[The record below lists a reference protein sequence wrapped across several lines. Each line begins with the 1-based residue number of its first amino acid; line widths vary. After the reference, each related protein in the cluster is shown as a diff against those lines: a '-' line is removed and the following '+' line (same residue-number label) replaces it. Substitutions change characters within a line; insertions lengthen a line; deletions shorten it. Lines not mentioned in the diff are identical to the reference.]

1 LPKRIFLPLI
11 VFALWGGF
19 GFWPLPVMFEHAV
32 LPLLASAGQL
42 LLALAAFLRVR
53 RYSGGHLL
61 LSPEMLSGPLFSLR
75 ATMIYVV
82 ASLVLLPFFLGL
94 FTLASVGMY
103 LEQQTAG
110 FLRLTPSGIFMTE
123 RVYRKGEQTIRL
135 AGMMHLGAEEYY
147 RDLAAS
153 VDPGRTLV
161 LVEGVSDVDQLLPN
175 RFDYGGIGEALGLV
189 SQDVLEF
196 DGRQVSL
203 DDAEQPDD
211 EAEAAPEPHILR
223 ADIDVNCF
231 DPRTVEFLKVLGTT
245 LLNRNA
251 TGSDLVAYN
260 AWTDEHLTPDLRD
273 ILMEDI
279 LHRRNR
285 ELLRVLRLT
294 MDHYDSVVIPWGALH
309 MPGIEAAVL
318 AQGFRIAGEHRR
330 LSLDF
335 ATIPYAGLLK
345 RVAGAAGEG
354 E

>member
-1 LPKRIFLPLI
+1 
-11 VFALWGGF
+11 
-19 GFWPLPVMFEHAV
+19 
-32 LPLLASAGQL
+32 
-42 LLALAAFLRVR
+42 
-53 RYSGGHLL
+53 
-61 LSPEMLSGPLFSLR
+61 
-75 ATMIYVV
+75 
-82 ASLVLLPFFLGL
+82 
-94 FTLASVGMY
+94 
-103 LEQQTAG
+103 
-110 FLRLTPSGIFMTE
+110 
-123 RVYRKGEQTIRL
+123 
-135 AGMMHLGAEEYY
+135 
-147 RDLAAS
+147 
-153 VDPGRTLV
+153 
-161 LVEGVSDVDQLLPN
+161 LLPN